1 MRDLFLDKKFKYLI
15 IALVIV
21 AVFEILSILNIR
33 FNNYIELP
41 FFAAISILIGHKTIL
56 SGIKNLIK
64 FNFRSINTLM
74 VIAVSG
80 AFYLKQY
87 PEGAIV
93 IILFTLGET
102 LEDFGIQR
110 SKSAIQALV
119 DDFPKTA
126 TIQNS
131 EVKVPIEDVKVG
143 NIVIVKPG
151 DKIPLDGKVIKG
163 SSFVDESMITG
174 EPIAIDKRIGNDVFA
189 GTMNKQGYLEIK
201 VTKESKDST
210 LSKIIELTFNATK
223 SKSDSQKFID
233 RFSSYY
239 TPAILIISILVL
251 TIPVLMFNG
260 NFDEW
265 FLMSLTL
272 LVIACP
278 CALVI
283 STPVSIYSAVGN
295 ASSKGLLIKGG
306 RYLEAMGKIKIIAM
320 DKTRTI
326 TFGKPIVSD
335 IIPFNGFSKEDLIA
349 CAAGFE
355 FFSEHPIAESIME
368 RAKSENL
375 IFHEVKNFES
385 VTGKGVKGDC
395 IVCSDTHHCLGSL
408 EFIAEEHLVKEN
420 VISQVEELQNMG
432 KTALVLSTNN
442 SVEGIIAVTD
452 EIKEDSKKAIEE
464 ILSLGITPVMMTGD
478 NHAAAMYVSSIVGI
492 KDVRS
497 KLLPQDKSA
506 EIEKLSNQFGNVA
519 MVGDGINDAP
529 ALARAD
535 IGIAMGS
542 AGSDIAI
549 ETADVSLMNDNMK
562 LIPFFIRLSRKTNST
577 IKINVIFAI
586 ITKLIFII
594 LAVFGLSNLV
604 MAIFADVGVTILVIL
619 NSLRL
624 LKYN

>member
-1 MRDLFLDKKFKYLI
+1 MRELFLDKKFKYTI

-21 AVFEILSILNIR
+21 AVFEILSILDIR
-33 FNNYIELP
+33 FNNFIEFL
-41 FFAAISILIGHKTIL
+41 FFAATSILIGHKTIL
-56 SGIKNLIK
+56 SGIRNLLR

-74 VIAVSG
+74 VIAVCG

-126 TIQNS
+126 TVQNS
-131 EVKVPIEDVKVG
+131 DVKIPIEDIKPG

-174 EPIAIDKRIGNDVFA
+174 EPLAIDKRIGNDVFA

-201 VTKESKDST
+201 VIKESKDST

-251 TIPVLMFNG
+251 TIPVLLFNG

-265 FLMSLTL
+265 LLMSLTL

-283 STPVSIYSAVGN
+283 STPVTIYSAVGN

-306 RYLEAMGKIKIIAM
+306 KYLEAMGKIKIIAM

-326 TFGKPIVSD
+326 THGKPIVSD
-335 IIPFNGFSKEDLIA
+335 IIPFNGFTKEDLIA

-408 EFIAEEHLVKEN
+408 EFITEEHSVKEN

-432 KTALVLSTNN
+432 KTALVLSSNN

-464 ILSLGITPVMMTGD
+464 IISLGITPVMMTGD
-478 NHAAAMYVSSIVGI
+478 NHTAAMYVSSKVGI
-492 KDVRS
+492 KDARS
-497 KLLPQDKSA
+497 KLLPQDKST
-506 EIEKLSNQFGNVA
+506 EIEKLSKQFGNIA

-542 AGSDIAI
+542 SGSDIAI
-549 ETADVSLMNDNMK
+549 ETADVCLMNDNLK
-562 LIPFFIRLSRKTNST
+562 LIPFFIRLSRKANST
-577 IKINVIFAI
+577 IRLNIVFAI
-586 ITKLIFII
+586 ITKFIFII
-594 LAVFGLSNLV
+594 LAVIGLSNLV

>member
-1 MRDLFLDKKFKYLI
+1 MRELFLDKKFKYTI

-21 AVFEILSILNIR
+21 AVFEILSILDIR
-33 FNNYIELP
+33 FNNFIEFL
-41 FFAAISILIGHKTIL
+41 FFAATSILIGHKTIL
-56 SGIKNLIK
+56 SGIRNLLR

-74 VIAVSG
+74 VIAVCG

-126 TIQNS
+126 TVQNS
-131 EVKVPIEDVKVG
+131 DVKIPIEDIKPG

-174 EPIAIDKRIGNDVFA
+174 EPLAIDKRIGNDVFA

-251 TIPVLMFNG
+251 TIPVLLFNG

-265 FLMSLTL
+265 LLMSLTL

-283 STPVSIYSAVGN
+283 STPVTIYSAVGN

-306 RYLEAMGKIKIIAM
+306 KYLEAMGKIKIIAM

-326 TFGKPIVSD
+326 THGKPIVSD
-335 IIPFNGFSKEDLIA
+335 IIPFNGFTKEDLIA

-408 EFIAEEHLVKEN
+408 EFITEEHSVKEN

-432 KTALVLSTNN
+432 KTALVLSSNN

-464 ILSLGITPVMMTGD
+464 IISLGITPVMMTGD
-478 NHAAAMYVSSIVGI
+478 NHTAAMYVSSKVGI
-492 KDVRS
+492 KDARS
-497 KLLPQDKSA
+497 KLLPQDKST
-506 EIEKLSNQFGNVA
+506 EIEKLSKQFGNIA

-542 AGSDIAI
+542 SGSDIAI
-549 ETADVSLMNDNMK
+549 ETADVCLMNDNLK
-562 LIPFFIRLSRKTNST
+562 LIPFFIRLSRKANST
-577 IKINVIFAI
+577 IRLNIVFAI
-586 ITKLIFII
+586 ITKFIFII
-594 LAVFGLSNLV
+594 LAVIGLSNLV